1 MATANRTTPHT
12 IHENQS
18 CENRASRSET
28 GNGSGAT
35 GILALF
41 ATFPR
46 GHSRANFTKPP
57 PSSRRGQ
64 VRFR

>member
-1 MATANRTTPHT
+1 MATANRTTPRT

-18 CENRASRSET
+18 CENRASRGET

-41 ATFPR
+41 ATFLF

-57 PSSRRGQ
+57 PSNRKGQ